1 MSTNANKY
9 YLKKEIQISK
19 DQIPK
24 EEIINETPKKTD
36 KNNILIDEQ
45 KYLKEIKNKNEII
58 LKDENKYEELNNN
71 EYDNSNEIYII
82 SNKNKISHNRRKQH
96 QPIYTKIRTESCR
109 NPKATISTYIYKSGK
124 VFQKKTNMKS
134 NLNNYIMETAKYSI
148 KNPIKEK
155 SKNKLKKNKINETDI
170 NNINLNTDDYNINN
184 TNYIYKRENDIAEL
198 NDVNLN
204 YENND
209 NYINIVTKTKKLKNS
224 KITLQQPPKTSYIS
238 FNDYNE
244 LQDAKKKFVPN
255 TIKGEGRIAYICDYS
270 QENNKDSYY
279 VESPTK
285 YNNHIS
291 IHPIKGKLKNRK
303 NKKNKKYED
312 KLKKEIEDS
321 KRKFEKIREIEREIK
336 NYFNLNGLDILNREL
351 YDQSA
356 TMIQATFRAY
366 FFRKNLYEKL
376 NLYINIKSGID
387 ILRDI
392 FIPKKIFYWETF
404 INSIFEYITI
414 LNTNNIIID
423 NNEDNQFNLKNEK
436 YQYLNDE
443 FNEAE
448 NNKIKYIKKIPNSYK
463 YTKKIKN
470 DSGGGVCLIS
480 QSCISFNLNS
490 ITNLNNNEQ
499 LLNKIIKENEEL
511 KKINDELRNN
521 NKSIPSNNNF
531 IKDTQESVEL
541 KLSEELKAITSNSS
555 DIKMDKLKYVL
566 KLINLK
572 YKEQIYKYFMKLYN
586 YMILLKYVSNE
597 NNNLRNITKNKII
610 KRLIFNKEKN
620 MKNLKDKK
628 FNEFYYKG
636 LINVIKAKN
645 DNNNNKAK
653 DKKEEEK
660 ENENNK
666 IEEKESFGEIKKNE

>member
-45 KYLKEIKNKNEII
+45 KYLKEIENKNEII

-238 FNDYNE
+238 FNKYNE
-244 LQDAKKKFVPN
+244 LQDAKNKFVPN

-303 NKKNKKYED
+303 NKKNKKCED

-470 DSGGGVCLIS
+470 DSSGGVCLIS

-499 LLNKIIKENEEL
+499 LLNKIVKENEEL
-511 KKINDELRNN
+511 KKINEELRNN

-597 NNNLRNITKNKII
+597 NNNLRNIKKNKII

-645 DNNNNKAK
+645 DNNNKAK

-660 ENENNK
+660 ENMNNK
-666 IEEKESFGEIKKNE
+666 IEEKESFGEMKKNE